1 MSQLALPLRLDD
13 SAVFESF
20 LDHGNEPL
28 VSVLV
33 AVADRQSNSGCWLAG
48 PVAVG
53 KTHLLQAV
61 CARAGD
67 RSAYLPLKL
76 ALDFGAEVLDGLE
89 QRDVVCLD
97 DLDAIAGR
105 DDWEMALFRLFN
117 AIAAEGGR
125 LVVAAS
131 MPPRETGIRL
141 PDLESRLMQLAVYAV
156 RPLADDKRAAALKLR
171 AAHRGLELPEE
182 TARYLLSR
190 SRRDMASL
198 YALLDTLDRES
209 LAAQRRLTVPF
220 VREVLKRPPVS
231 A

>member
-20 LDHGNEPL
+20 LGDGNEPL
-28 VSVLV
+28 VSLLISL
-33 AVADRQSNSGCWLAG
+33 ADGQSSGGCWLAG
-48 PVAVG
+48 PPAVG

-67 RSAYLPLKL
+67 RSAYLPLNL
-76 ALDFGAEVLDGLE
+76 AQDFGTGVLDGLE
-89 QRDVVCLD
+89 QREVVCLD
-97 DLDAIAGR
+97 DLDAVTGR
-105 DDWEMALFRLFN
+105 GDWELALFRLFN
-117 AIAAEGGR
+117 AIVADGGR

-131 MPPRETGIRL
+131 TPPREAGIEL
-141 PDLESRLMQLAVYAV
+141 PDLESRMTQLAVYTV
-156 RPLADDKRAAALKLR
+156 RPLADDRRAAALKLR
-171 AAHRGLELPEE
+171 AAYRGLELPEE

-198 YALLDTLDRES
+198 YGLLDTLDRES

-220 VREVLKRPPVS
+220 VREILKRRPASV
-231 A
+231 